1 MRICL
6 INNKA
11 FINSKVCLLYK
22 EKKSMVPTDNNI
34 KYNYAPN
41 EKKWTK
47 SNCSSNYYTVQNT
60 ATLGIIKFNLME
72 H

>member
-1 MRICL
+1 
-6 INNKA
+6 
-11 FINSKVCLLYK
+11 
-22 EKKSMVPTDNNI
+22 MVPTDNNI